1 MVTRDTGIGKG
12 LFGMLRAI
20 CIAAAALTIGQSAQ
34 AATVTF
40 NNLASY
46 DAALGPSTVAET
58 FTGNTLNGT
67 AISQILGSQALT
79 NNRLQSVAGL
89 PTGLQYTTLVF
100 STAMTS
106 FAAKIGSLGI
116 GEFANVLLDGVLV
129 TTLGNRATFF
139 GLHSTKSFTSITFVD
154 GTLPRR
160 NTQFNIDDIRV
171 AAVPVAA
178 GMPLLVGGL
187 GMLFGIGRRK
197 RRTA

>member
-1 MVTRDTGIGKG
+1 M
-12 LFGMLRAI
+12 FRAI

-40 NNLASY
+40 TTLASY

-67 AISQILGSQALT
+67 AITQILGSKALT
-79 NNRLQSVAGL
+79 NNRLQNVAGI
-89 PTGLQYTTLVF
+89 PNGLQYTTLVF

-106 FAAKIGSLGI
+106 FAAKIGGLGV
-116 GEFANVLLDGVLV
+116 GEFANILLDGVLV
-129 TTLGNRATFF
+129 TTLGSRATFF
-139 GLHSTKSFTSITFVD
+139 GLHSTKAFTSITFVD
-154 GTLPRR
+154 GTLPRQ

-171 AAVPVAA
+171 AAVPVVA

-197 RRTA
+197 RRSA